1 MKQLIEY
8 KLWGG
13 QIPYFVEDPLGGVH
27 SSDCCKKYG
36 VSKDT
41 DESYLPDTV
50 KILTVEELAEIV
62 QQSVLMKADNEHGF
76 VQMTSEEKQS
86 YLDDWME
93 KNGIVEQAMEQFS

>member
-13 QIPYFVEDPLGGVH
+13 QIPYFVEDPLGGVY

-50 KILTVEELAEIV
+50 KILTVEELTEIV
-62 QQSVLMKADNEHGF
+62 QQASLMKPDSEHGS

-86 YLDDWME
+86 YLDDWMK
-93 KNGIVEQAMEQFS
+93 KNGICEPAIEQIS